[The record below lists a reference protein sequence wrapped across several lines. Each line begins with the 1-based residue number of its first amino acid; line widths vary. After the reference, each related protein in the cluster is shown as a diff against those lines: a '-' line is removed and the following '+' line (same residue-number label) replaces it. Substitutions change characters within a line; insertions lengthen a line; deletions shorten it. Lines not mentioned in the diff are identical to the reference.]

1 MKKII
6 IVFLLLS
13 IAVATVPQS
22 GFAKADV
29 GDFYMRVTTETT
41 PFYADKNRSQLLFY
55 LPYTYY
61 VKILSKD
68 DVMARVEVYGGET
81 AAIDGYVPTETL
93 FSDGLEVKNPFVNL
107 EITTAKTTVLY
118 ADSALTDVLQYVF
131 PSRGLRYYGSLPAAD
146 GSNLFFVSY
155 NGKLGYV
162 KESDV
167 IPFVIENHPNEL
179 TFIIKEPEVP
189 ATEPEETPSDSSNS
203 SNSPNDSEQ
212 KSSDNLKIIIIAC
225 LIFAGVIALLVA
237 VKSKPARKKQND
249 YYDEN
254 YFE

>member
-1 MKKII
+1 MKKIL
-6 IVFLLLS
+6 IVILLLS
-13 IAVATVPQS
+13 AAIIPHPQ
-22 GFAKADV
+22 GGYAKADA

-107 EITTAKTTVLY
+107 ELTTAKTTVLY

-131 PSRGLRYYGSLPAAD
+131 PSRGLRYYGSLPAVD

-179 TFIIKEPEVP
+179 SFIIKEPEVP
-189 ATEPEETPSDSSNS
+189 ATEPEKTPADT
-203 SNSPNDSEQ
+203 PDANDGDEQ

-225 LIFAGVIALLVA
+225 LIFAGIIALLVSI
-237 VKSKPARKKQND
+237 KSKPVRKKQSD